1 MSYDLAV
8 VFDVAGT
15 MLQMCRVAKD
25 IARGCLMKEIVTVEL
40 IMEKKGR
47 ALVVP
52 QLDPKEMIKAPPDLL
67 LHDFFAQKKTQI
79 EISCS
84 STPVSSTE
92 AYSIIS
98 SSDVRMA
105 ELQETY
111 RAVES
116 PDYSFYKT
124 LGIIVDIELN
134 AVTHAISTG
143 GFPFPGLKCALSE
156 LEDLG
161 FEIYVASGDSMQSLS
176 NLTRLK
182 GIKADHIFPVST
194 PQRKKEVIV
203 SLKELHEMVVMVGD
217 GLNDVYAL
225 KAADLGIL
233 TVQQDS
239 NPSENLIESADKII
253 HHIDELPDVLKE
265 IVEPIES

>member
-1 MSYDLAV
+1 MSHDLAV

-25 IARGCLMKEIVTVEL
+25 IDRGCLMKGIVTAEL
-40 IMEKKGR
+40 IMKKKGR

-52 QLDPKEMIKAPPDLL
+52 ELDPNEMIKAPPNLP
-67 LHDFFAQKKTQI
+67 LHEFFSQEKTQI

-84 STPVSSTE
+84 STPVSSAE

-98 SSDVRMA
+98 SSDARMND
-105 ELQETY
+105 LQETY
-111 RAVES
+111 GAVMS

-124 LGIIVDIELN
+124 LGLIVDTELN

-143 GFPFPGLKCALSE
+143 GFPFPGLKIVLSK
-156 LEDLG
+156 LEEFG

-176 NLTRLK
+176 NLTRLE
-182 GIKADHIFPVST
+182 GIKTDHIFPVST
-194 PQRKKEVIV
+194 PQRKKDVIV

-225 KAADLGIL
+225 KAADIGIL

-239 NPSENLIESADKII
+239 NPSKKLIESADKII
-253 HHIDELPDVLKE
+253 RHIGELPDILKE
-265 IVEPIES
+265 IVDSIES